1 MSVNTSG
8 PVSAPGAHG
17 DGRDEDGILVRFA
30 REMSHPGVVVT
41 WLNHWSIQH
50 ADWEAMGH
58 MHLVGVDGTLLQLVL
73 RRHGH
78 IVGRT
83 SADLVLPVLLSRVLP
98 PRARVVLLGAAPGVA
113 RQAAE
118 RLAPREVLALDGF
131 EELSSVR
138 EDPSV
143 LVDFDPALV
152 VVGLG
157 AGLQEEVAAEVHA
170 DLPRATVCTAGGW
183 IDQFARS
190 EQYFP
195 DWIHSLR
202 LGWAWRIAHEPRR
215 LLGRYTTDALA
226 LVGRTR
232 GLVQRKVALGGTF
245 TELGFDR
252 RAALAGGAT

>member
-1 MSVNTSG
+1 MSVNTSK
-8 PVSAPGAHG
+8 PVTASAPAGIG
-17 DGRDEDGILVRFA
+17 QDEGILVRFA
-30 REMSHPGVVVT
+30 REMLHPGVVVT

-50 ADWEAMGH
+50 ADWDAMGH

-78 IVGRT
+78 MVGRT
-83 SADLVLPVLLSRVLP
+83 SADLVLPVFLSQVLGP
-98 PRARVVLLGAAPGVA
+98 QARVVLLGAAPGVA
-113 RQAAE
+113 RQAAD

-131 EELSSVR
+131 DELASVR
-138 EDPSV
+138 EDPAI
-143 LVDFDPALV
+143 LVDFDPSLV

-170 DLPRATVCTAGGW
+170 VLPRATVCTAGGW

-195 DWIHSLR
+195 DWVHGLR

-252 RAALAGGAT
+252 RAALAGGVV